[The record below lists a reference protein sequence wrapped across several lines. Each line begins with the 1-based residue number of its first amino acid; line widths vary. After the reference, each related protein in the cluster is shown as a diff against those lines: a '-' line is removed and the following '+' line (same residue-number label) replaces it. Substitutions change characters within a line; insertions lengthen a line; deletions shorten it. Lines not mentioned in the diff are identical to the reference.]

1 MKKKKQK
8 KKQSKTK
15 MKKNKFLFRNTIIG
29 IFLSCESLILADS
42 KHVYSSGKVFNI
54 FWYIGVNITF
64 GG

>member
-1 MKKKKQK
+1 
-8 KKQSKTK
+8 

-29 IFLSCESLILADS
+29 IFLLCESLILADS
-42 KHVYSSGKVFNI
+42 KHVYSSGKIFNI